1 MLEFLSVDLQRTSFT
16 VIDREKKLVRTIAGI
31 ELKTYADRIDRL
43 NDGRLVIVDYKTG
56 EPKVADWF
64 TDRIAEPQLP
74 LYSFAVEKD
83 VAGVVFG
90 QVKKGNV
97 KYLGV
102 VDDDQIV
109 PGAKG
114 PETKR
119 SVMEDFS
126 SLKEVIDLWQGKIE
140 FLADEVR
147 QGVATVSPVSVHKS
161 CLYCDLGSM
170 CRIGEIDF
178 LKP

>member
-1 MLEFLSVDLQRTSFT
+1 
-16 VIDREKKLVRTIAGI
+16 
-31 ELKTYADRIDRL
+31 
-43 NDGRLVIVDYKTG
+43 
-56 EPKVADWF
+56 VADWF

-74 LYSFAVEKD
+74 LYSFAVEKE

-102 VDDDQIV
+102 VEDELIV
-109 PGAKG
+109 PGAKE
-114 PETKR
+114 PEAKR
-119 SVMEDFS
+119 SVMEDFK
-126 SLKEVIDLWQGKIE
+126 SLGEVIDLWQGKIE

-147 QGVATVSPVSVHKS
+147 QGVATVAPVSIHKS
-161 CLYCDLGSM
+161 CLYCDLGAM

-178 LKP
+178 LPD